1 MSDGDTTTA
10 ETDGSILHL
19 REEVDLLDLRSLL
32 KISRNFHKKLD
43 REHQGNVTARIL
55 GILDPNSFLAACTAH
70 KEREDEGVERTRE
83 RAEEAYQLWSNVVDS
98 TYLFVEPGE
107 PTFRSSLTTSTH

>member
-1 MSDGDTTTA
+1 MSQQHVIPALIFED
-10 ETDGSILHL
+10 E
-19 REEVDLLDLRSLL
+19 LDLKEEEILSACCRLV
-32 KISRNFHKKLD
+32 K
-43 REHQGNVTARIL
+43 HQGNVTARIL